1 MIQIV
6 PTCAHR
12 TNKPTATVCAN
23 CAHPHNRVLCHRCG
37 TRMTHHADQRVG
49 YHLTCLQKRTA
60 A

>member
-1 MIQIV
+1 MTH
-6 PTCAHR
+6 TCTHC